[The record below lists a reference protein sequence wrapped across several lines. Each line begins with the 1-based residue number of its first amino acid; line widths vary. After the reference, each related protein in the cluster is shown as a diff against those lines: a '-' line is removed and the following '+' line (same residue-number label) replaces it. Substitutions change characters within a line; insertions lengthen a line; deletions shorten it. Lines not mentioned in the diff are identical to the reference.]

1 MEIFYD
7 IIHKIACF
15 LLFISLLEQVIAE
28 SEMKKYVRFF
38 SGIIL
43 CLFLINASTSLF
55 GKRLEIEMDWS
66 IYDTTGMEHIFENW
80 EEKSQNL
87 IQDLAQDEEE
97 EAKQSESLNVDPITA
112 MRKAAIRPGRPKQE
126 GSQPCFPTGKRKKN
140 RGDPIGAI
148 DCCRT
153 CTFNCIF

>member
-43 CLFLINASTSLF
+43 CLFLINAFTSLF
-55 GKRLEIEMDWS
+55 GKKIEIEMDWKV
-66 IYDTTGMEHIFENW
+66 YDTTEMENIFENW
-80 EEKSQNL
+80 EEKSQN
-87 IQDLAQDEEE
+87 IIDDMARDKEE
-97 EAKQSESLNVDPITA
+97 KTKESNSLKIDPIT
-112 MRKAAIRPGRPKQE
+112 IGGE
-126 GSQPCFPTGKRKKN
+126 QP
-140 RGDPIGAI
+140 
-148 DCCRT
+148 
-153 CTFNCIF
+153 

>member
-97 EAKQSESLNVDPITA
+97 EAKQSESLNVDQIT
-112 MRKAAIRPGRPKQE
+112 IGGE
-126 GSQPCFPTGKRKKN
+126 QP
-140 RGDPIGAI
+140 
-148 DCCRT
+148 
-153 CTFNCIF
+153 